1 MLLIIGQESC
11 SKLCGRPHIALD
23 EDAPSIFDLCYA
35 DDIASLEKNWK
46 LLVSGEAL
54 NFPIRFQYSAEGV
67 DSRWVQLSCLPVRN
81 DVSDVKTIIGC
92 VTDISP
98 QKKVEEEVKRAE
110 AMEQVR
116 LREARIHE
124 TRLLQ
129 EAIEA
134 KRQQEK

>member
-1 MLLIIGQESC
+1 M
-11 SKLCGRPHIALD
+11 
-23 EDAPSIFDLCYA
+23 
-35 DDIASLEKNWK
+35 
-46 LLVSGEAL
+46 SGEAL